1 VDEDDEPEVD
11 FQEEVDKFSKF
22 EAIGMDTNAG
32 TTAPTPSARKNALS
46 AKSLG
51 NPVLE
56 MSVRA
61 KVLE

>member
-1 VDEDDEPEVD
+1 
-11 FQEEVDKFSKF
+11 VDKFNNF
-22 EAIGMDTNAG
+22 EAIRMDTNAG